1 MALTMSQDLLLED
14 LRRILDRQ
22 GTTDPACDTVLEK
35 VLEAFECQVGT
46 IHSLDPDTGMLK
58 LRARRGI
65 PDIILDKVRMIPIGK
80 GMAGLAAER
89 RQAVQ
94 VCNLQSDE
102 SGVAKPG
109 AKTTEMEGSVAAPM
123 IFEER
128 LRGTLGIAKPVAYEF
143 TKEELD
149 ALMAIGS
156 LMASYLK

>member
-1 MALTMSQDLLLED
+1 MSQDLLLED